1 MSANLKP
8 LRALA
13 VALGVTLPL
22 LPFSPVMAPV
32 QAAEVISQNQV
43 QVGLLEADEPLL
55 NPVLRAALLAAWP
68 DYAFRPLAAADQEPL
83 SFLARPDAPPVLLVP
98 RWSWEP
104 VELSGPHYR
113 SSETETAASWAMRA
127 EARLKLSLEV
137 YRKTTAGAPERLGE
151 INDSWPLGKDIA
163 INRIDELLA
172 IVTQA
177 TGVKV
182 DLQNPNHQKLVLDV
196 VRQVP
201 SFKKLE
207 ETPAAEYLAE
217 DLPRLLSPDYFK
229 ALTNAL
235 QQQGWLQAAP
245 DPDKTVP
252 DKPLNTGTTSN
263 DRLGLNVVLRGG
275 TAPLWI
281 NGQFSQTFGP
291 DPSAYFTPQFQL
303 DLEYEVGRLFNVPGF
318 YLSLGGGSSTPIQQ
332 SLMDQGGGGQ
342 FQPMPSPSALAI
354 VGELGLGYLWDLNP
368 FQIHLGLRGGMLYG
382 LLMEPFPTQPG
393 MSSTMSFGGGALVGG
408 RWNIT
413 PNFFLGLDL
422 GGRYYTP
429 GFWTN
434 SGFGFPQPVQFPA
447 LTSFGPLIQV
457 SAGLSF

>member
-1 MSANLKP
+1 MKSV
-8 LRALA
+8 RVLA
-13 VALGVTLPL
+13 VAFAL
-22 LPFSPVMAPV
+22 LTVPHLTAPA

-43 QVGLLEADEPLL
+43 QVTLLESDAPLL
-55 NPVLRAALLAAWP
+55 NPVLREALLAAWP
-68 DYAFRPLAAADQEPL
+68 DYVFRPLAASDASDQSSL
-83 SFLARPDAPPVLLVP
+83 SLLAQPDAPPLLLVP
-98 RWSWEP
+98 RWSWGP

-113 SSETETAASWAMRA
+113 SGETETDASWAMRA
-127 EARLKLSLEV
+127 EARLKLTLEV
-137 YRKTTAGAPERLGE
+137 YRKTVTGPERLGE
-151 INDSWPLGKDIA
+151 INDSWPLGKDIV

-172 IVTQA
+172 IVNQA
-177 TGVKV
+177 TGVTV

-207 ETPAAEYLAE
+207 ETPAPEYLAE
-217 DLPRLLSPDYFK
+217 ELPALLSPDYFK
-229 ALTNAL
+229 ALTSAL

-245 DPDKTVP
+245 PPDKTVSP
-252 DKPLNTGTTSN
+252 KPETSTRATSN

-275 TAPLWI
+275 TAPLWL

-291 DPSAYFTPQFQL
+291 DPAAYFTPQFQL
-303 DLEYEVGRLFNVPGF
+303 DLEYEIGRLFNFPGF

-354 VGELGLGYLWDLNP
+354 VGELGLGYLWNLHP
-368 FQIHLGLRGGMLYG
+368 FQIHFGLRGGMLYG

-393 MSSTMSFGGGALVGG
+393 MTSTMSFGGGALVGG

-422 GGRYYTP
+422 GGRFYSP
-429 GFWTN
+429 GFWAN
-434 SGFGFPQPVQFPA
+434 SGFGFPQPVQFPP

-457 SAGLSF
+457 SAGLAF

>member
-1 MSANLKP
+1 MKSV
-8 LRALA
+8 RALA
-13 VALGVTLPL
+13 VALAFLTVPSLH
-22 LPFSPVMAPV
+22 APV
-32 QAAEVISQNQV
+32 LAAEVVSQNQV
-43 QVGLLEADEPLL
+43 QVTLLEADQPLL
-55 NPVLRAALLAAWP
+55 NPVLRQALQAVWP
-68 DYAFRPLAAADQEPL
+68 DYLFRPVAAEGQEALA
-83 SFLARPDAPPVLLVP
+83 FLARPDAPPLLLVP
-98 RWSWEP
+98 RWSWGP

-113 SSETETAASWAMRA
+113 SAETEDEASWVMRA
-127 EARLKLSLEV
+127 EAQLKLTLEV
-137 YRKTTAGAPERLGE
+137 YRKTAAAPERLGE
-151 INDSWPLGKDIA
+151 INDSWPLGKDIP

-172 IVTQA
+172 IVNQA
-177 TGVKV
+177 TGVTV

-196 VRQVP
+196 IRQVP
-201 SFKKLE
+201 TFKKLE
-207 ETPAAEYLAE
+207 ETLAAEYLAE
-217 DLPRLLSPDYFK
+217 DLPALLSADYFAAMTG
-229 ALTNAL
+229 ALK
-235 QQQGWLQAAP
+235 QQGWLQAEAAAEQP
-245 DPDKTVP
+245 SA
-252 DKPLNTGTTSN
+252 DKPADQSAAGSD

-275 TAPLWI
+275 TAPLWL
-281 NGQFSQTFGP
+281 NGQFSQMYGP

-393 MSSTMSFGGGALVGG
+393 MTSTMSFGAGALVGG

-422 GGRYYTP
+422 GGRFYSP
-429 GFWTN
+429 GFWAN

-447 LTSFGPLIQV
+447 LTSYGPLIQV
-457 SAGLSF
+457 SAGLAF